1 LQETTETEYDK
12 DELLDEIGSI
22 NQPENGLGAK
32 TVFKALAALFFAV
45 LITAPKIY
53 LSSSIYYMSL
63 ETDSL
68 YSSYKSLKEENRY
81 LTQKLE
87 SAKYKNTVLSTLNTK
102 AAE

>member
-1 LQETTETEYDK
+1 MQETTETEYDK

-32 TVFKALAALFFAV
+32 TVFKALAALFIAV

-53 LSSSIYYMSL
+53 LSSSIYYLSL

-87 SAKYKNTVLSTLNTK
+87 SAKYKNTILSTLNTK

>member
-1 LQETTETEYDK
+1 MQQTTETEYDK
-12 DELLDEIGSI
+12 DELLDEISSI
-22 NQPENGLGAK
+22 NQPEIGLGAK
-32 TVFKALAALFFAV
+32 TVFKALGALFIAV

-53 LSSSIYYMSL
+53 LSSSIYYLSL

-87 SAKYKNTVLSTLNTK
+87 SAKYKNTILSTLNTK